1 MVTYGGTILPC
12 TWFTPRFWR
21 LGGVYRCDCT
31 FVATRKATTVCVCG
45 GDGGARHASRLVVQF
60 GVGKDNG
67 RRGKIVK
74 KRKRICLALGLE
86 GVLELGDVVAVELRG
101 GGDEVH
107 WHG

>member
-21 LGGVYRCDCT
+21 LGGIYRCDCT

-60 GVGKDNG
+60 GVGTGKENEHKVKKERKKKSAQDNG

-74 KRKRICLALGLE
+74 KRKGICLALGL
-86 GVLELGDVVAVELRG
+86 AVKRR
-101 GGDEVH
+101 
-107 WHG
+107 